1 MVMVKSSSVVIA
13 VIAISAPLFILF
25 LLAWLR
31 PVNYANIVAL
41 SPQVGMSGS
50 GNITTPPCEEEEE
63 ELMVSKTI
71 GEEAY
76 SSRTDVGEDAT
87 TSAHPP
93 VSFVPFPHN
102 TLGSGIDMK
111 CEWETRNLLAGD
123 DSDSTQR
130 AAFAEGICVP
140 PRLNAS
146 IHVFSS
152 AEAKECLRSRRMI
165 ISGDSFMKQQFIG
178 LTDILLSKKLNGD
191 KEPSTRSTR
200 ARSWHR

>member
-1 MVMVKSSSVVIA
+1 MGPVQC
-13 VIAISAPLFILF
+13 ISAFDSGRIEGRLPPL
-25 LLAWLR
+25 R
-31 PVNYANIVAL
+31 
-41 SPQVGMSGS
+41 
-50 GNITTPPCEEEEE
+50 
-63 ELMVSKTI
+63 
-71 GEEAY
+71 
-76 SSRTDVGEDAT
+76 R
-87 TSAHPP
+87 
-93 VSFVPFPHN
+93 
-102 TLGSGIDMK
+102 
-111 CEWETRNLLAGD
+111 LAGD

-178 LTDILLSKKLNGD
+178 LADILLSKKLNGD